1 MIGLTPPD
9 RGDDWV
15 GLSDSGLPFGVA
27 ADWVVL
33 PSCGAIVTFSGTSR
47 DHSGGN
53 GGTEART
60 GVTTLEYEAYDEQV
74 EPRLRAIA
82 SELRRRWPDVGRV
95 VLLHRVGVVPIG
107 QSSVLV
113 VVSAPHRDDAFAAA
127 RFGIDSIKAT
137 VPIWKREVWD
147 GGSAW
152 GLDAHDI
159 TELAGPD
166 ALAESRGPA

>member
-1 MIGLTPPD
+1 MISLTPPD

-15 GLSDSGLPFGVA
+15 GLSDVTLPLGA
-27 ADWVVL
+27 AVDWVVL
-33 PSCGAIVTFSGTSR
+33 PACGAMVCFSGTSR
-47 DHSGGN
+47 DHSGAE
-53 GGTEART
+53 GTDDART

-74 EPRLRAIA
+74 VPRLDAIVA
-82 SELRRRWPDVGRV
+82 ELRRRWPTVGRV
-95 VLLHRVGVVPIG
+95 VALHRVGEVPVG
-107 QSSVLV
+107 ESSVVV
-113 VVSAPHRDDAFAAA
+113 VVSAPHRDEAFAAA

-159 TELAGPD
+159 AEID
-166 ALAESRGPA
+166 ALDDLAKAQGPP